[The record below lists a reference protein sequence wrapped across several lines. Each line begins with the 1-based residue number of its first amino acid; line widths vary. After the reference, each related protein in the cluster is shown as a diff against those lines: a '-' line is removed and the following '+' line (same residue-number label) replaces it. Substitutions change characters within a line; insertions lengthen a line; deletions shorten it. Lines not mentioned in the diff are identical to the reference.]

1 MLSSLP
7 VYDADVFGPIH
18 SLPTFTS
25 EAENENSIRFIL
37 RVIGIITVVNLALV
51 LLMKYLF
58 NAPGKA
64 AWKASYQVTNLLTN
78 ATLGLYGIHV
88 HLNLD
93 SNESLENKIHGYP
106 QMKSFALGQM
116 GYQLWAIPV
125 GILCVEETALMLV
138 HHVAVI
144 CVASTSAFLT
154 AGFRY
159 YNPYFYGVIE
169 ISSVPLSVMN
179 SFKNNKDWI
188 IRYPQAYSLVRF
200 IFSASFLIFRVILWT
215 PFYIDYLVT
224 ACMFAYSGGTIVMRS
239 IMSVFIAASLL
250 LTFLQYF
257 WATKIVSAVVKGR
270 PSRPEKKGN

>member
-1 MLSSLP
+1 
-7 VYDADVFGPIH
+7 
-18 SLPTFTS
+18 
-25 EAENENSIRFIL
+25 
-37 RVIGIITVVNLALV
+37 
-51 LLMKYLF
+51 MKYLF

-159 YNPYFYGVIE
+159 YNPVSHSHGW
-169 ISSVPLSVMN
+169 LSC
-179 SFKNNKDWI
+179 S
-188 IRYPQAYSLVRF
+188 
-200 IFSASFLIFRVILWT
+200 
-215 PFYIDYLVT
+215 
-224 ACMFAYSGGTIVMRS
+224 IV
-239 IMSVFIAASLL
+239 F
-250 LTFLQYF
+250 
-257 WATKIVSAVVKGR
+257 
-270 PSRPEKKGN
+270 

>member
-1 MLSSLP
+1 MAGSRAPLSS
-7 VYDADVFGPIH
+7 DD
-18 SLPTFTS
+18 
-25 EAENENSIRFIL
+25 FIL
-37 RVIGIITVVNLALV
+37 
-51 LLMKYLF
+51 
-58 NAPGKA
+58 
-64 AWKASYQVTNLLTN
+64 SQ
-78 ATLGLYGIHV
+78 
-88 HLNLD
+88 
-93 SNESLENKIHGYP
+93 
-106 QMKSFALGQM
+106 
-116 GYQLWAIPV
+116 
-125 GILCVEETALMLV
+125 
-138 HHVAVI
+138 
-144 CVASTSAFLT
+144 
-154 AGFRY
+154 
-159 YNPYFYGVIE
+159 YFYGVIE